1 MSYITQMKIIIDS
14 WVFSLCLGIL
24 ASNAN
29 AQDMYITT
37 LREQSTVQDSAIQE
51 FKAHLDQR
59 IARLKERVP
68 DLYLETPTATSKMGE
83 FIRNSIYP
91 AGPNYKNRE
100 VQCRFINRLL
110 SEVSQPLLLRL
121 QELTNNG
128 KICIAGDLPKEQQVN
143 WTSQWIQIL
152 WNEKWYVDENGSFS
166 LEDLIIENIGTENY
180 SKPDIIV
187 AINEQFDGYGA
198 GLSKALAPLYLNDP
212 TLQKFRFLGSQFD
225 PNKAKAEPFI
235 LLGQDIQNV
244 LLEDSPYEKASLVR
258 GKSEIYIS
266 PIWPVAELVE
276 LLVHEYGH
284 VLHAEQTP
292 NTKWDPV
299 QKTLRK
305 KMDGRHNEGVAEAF
319 AEMLLLDVFKRHP
332 ETETFHLGKL
342 RIFSEIR
349 PQDNHLAGAIAL
361 NSIFYQGKRNF
372 PELLNLIRTENFMDY
387 LIQNNINAL
396 VPGPE
401 STSTLE
407 VFFKQ

>member
-1 MSYITQMKIIIDS
+1 MSYITQMKIIIGS
-14 WVFSLCLGIL
+14 WIFTLCLGIL

-29 AQDMYITT
+29 AQDMFIIT

-51 FKAHLDQR
+51 FKTHLDQR
-59 IARLKERVP
+59 IAKLKERVP
-68 DLYLETPTATSKMGE
+68 DLYLETPTATSNMSD
-83 FIRNSIYP
+83 FIRNSMYP
-91 AGPNYKNRE
+91 AGPNYRNRE

-110 SEVSQPLLLRL
+110 SEVSQPLLSRL
-121 QELTNNG
+121 QELTKNG
-128 KICIAGDLPKEQQVN
+128 KICIAGDLPKEQRVN

-152 WNEKWYVDENGSFS
+152 WNEKWYVDENGTFS
-166 LEDLIIENIGTENY
+166 LEDLIIKNIGTENY
-180 SKPDIIV
+180 SKPDIII

-198 GLSKALAPLYLNDP
+198 GLSKALAPLYDEDP
-212 TLQKFRFLGSQFD
+212 VLQKFKLLGFQFD
-225 PNKAKAEPFI
+225 PNKAKAEPFT
-235 LLGQDIQNV
+235 LLGQDVQNALV
-244 LLEDSPYEKASLVR
+244 EDSPYGAAGLVR
-258 GKSEIYIS
+258 VKSEIYIS

-284 VLHAEQTP
+284 VLHAEQTR
-292 NTKWDPV
+292 NYKWDPA
-299 QKTLRK
+299 QKTLSK

-342 RIFSEIR
+342 RIFSELR

-361 NSIFYQGKRNF
+361 NSIFFQGKRNF

-387 LIQNNINAL
+387 LILNNINAL

-401 STSTLE
+401 STSKLE
-407 VFFKQ
+407 VFFNQ